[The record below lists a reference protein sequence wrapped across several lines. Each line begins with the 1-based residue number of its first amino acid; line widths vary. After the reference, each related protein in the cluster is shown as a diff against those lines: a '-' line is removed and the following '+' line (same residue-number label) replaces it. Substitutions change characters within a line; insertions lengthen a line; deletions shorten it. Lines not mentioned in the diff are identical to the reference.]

1 MLSLSHLG
9 PLLDCYPGRVDAAS
23 RVFVIAVP
31 ESFDHLLSR
40 GAGARFFVLGE
51 SCRKKNRDQEGQSVQ
66 FHDGGYR
73 FPGAKMSPG
82 RPYRPR

>member
-1 MLSLSHLG
+1 
-9 PLLDCYPGRVDAAS
+9 
-23 RVFVIAVP
+23 
-31 ESFDHLLSR
+31 LLSR